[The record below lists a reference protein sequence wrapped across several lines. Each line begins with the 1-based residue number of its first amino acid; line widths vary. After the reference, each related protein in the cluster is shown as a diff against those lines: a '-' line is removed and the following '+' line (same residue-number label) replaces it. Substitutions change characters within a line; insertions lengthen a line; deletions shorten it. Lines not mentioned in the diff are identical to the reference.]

1 MFQPDQILKNN
12 LSLTPNHVSCVNGV
26 AFSRFGASFGTYSS
40 TRSGVEEKN
49 TSASQADFLFFP

>member
-1 MFQPDQILKNN
+1 MILSDKM
-12 LSLTPNHVSCVNGV
+12 LV

-49 TSASQADFLFFP
+49 TSARQADFLFFP